1 MYKVYEIK
9 QRVFADNDLEREEG
23 TKMTDKVRN
32 RTNRFS
38 GGQGTPKRQNIS
50 FKSDVWSP
58 KDAPASSSTTTLT
71 KTIDAMKHDFRIGVM
86 EADID
91 SAVDADTI
99 SETGAKVI
107 QLHTGGMCHLDADMT
122 RQGLLELDTSDVDL
136 AILENV
142 GNLVCPAEFDTGAVK
157 NAMILSVPEGDD
169 KPLKYPLMFQV
180 CQCLLINKIDVLPY
194 FDFDLEE
201 CKKRVLKLNPDMKII
216 PISART
222 GEGMDEW
229 IDWLKEETSSWNESN
244 EKGVKE

>member
-9 QRVFADNDLEREEG
+9 QRVSADNDLEA
-23 TKMTDKVRN
+23 DKVRTELKKDKTFLLN
-32 RTNRFS
+32 LMS
-38 GGQGTPKRQNIS
+38 
-50 FKSDVWSP
+50 SP
-58 KDAPASSSTTTLT
+58 GAGKTTTLT

-91 SAVDADTI
+91 SAV
-99 SETGAKVI
+99 
-107 QLHTGGMCHLDADMT
+107 DADMT

>member
-9 QRVFADNDLEREEG
+9 QRVFADNALEA
-23 TKMTDKVRN
+23 DKVRTELKKDKTFLLN
-32 RTNRFS
+32 LMS
-38 GGQGTPKRQNIS
+38 
-50 FKSDVWSP
+50 SP
-58 KDAPASSSTTTLT
+58 GAGKTTTLT

-201 CKKRVLKLNPDMKII
+201 CKKRVLKLNSDMKII

>member
-9 QRVFADNDLEREEG
+9 QRVFADNDLEA
-23 TKMTDKVRN
+23 DKVRTELKKDKTFLLN
-32 RTNRFS
+32 LMS
-38 GGQGTPKRQNIS
+38 
-50 FKSDVWSP
+50 SP
-58 KDAPASSSTTTLT
+58 GAGKTTTLT

-91 SAVDADTI
+91 SAVDVDTI

-222 GEGMDEW
+222 GEGMNEW

>member
-9 QRVFADNDLEREEG
+9 QRVFADNDLEA
-23 TKMTDKVRN
+23 DKVRTELKKDKTFLLN
-32 RTNRFS
+32 LMS
-38 GGQGTPKRQNIS
+38 
-50 FKSDVWSP
+50 SP
-58 KDAPASSSTTTLT
+58 GAGKTTTLT
-71 KTIDAMKHDFRIGVM
+71 KTIAAMKHDFRIGVM

-222 GEGMDEW
+222 GEGMNEW

>member
-9 QRVFADNDLEREEG
+9 QRVFADNDLEAD
-23 TKMTDKVRN
+23 KMRTELKKDKTFLLN
-32 RTNRFS
+32 LMS
-38 GGQGTPKRQNIS
+38 
-50 FKSDVWSP
+50 SP
-58 KDAPASSSTTTLT
+58 GAGKTTTLT
-71 KTIDAMKHDFRIGVM
+71 KTIAAMKHDFRIGVM

-194 FDFDLEE
+194 FNFDLEE